1 MTWPP
6 RSGQASFGRLVAASR
21 ELVAGRL
28 AERTTKPLDAL
39 AAESRAVPLQ
49 AGIVLLETLG
59 RVLGIE
65 PERLRA
71 RDSLEALF
79 DVRPEHLSTQLAGEW
94 RALEPPPGLDPLSA
108 VLLKELALVTP
119 RAGWEAIAEA
129 VAPTPESDRDW
140 LNLMLGLRVD
150 EWVRTWAPV
159 VKVK

>member
-1 MTWPP
+1 MSWPP
-6 RSGQASFGRLVAASR
+6 RSGQASFGRLVTASR

-28 AERTTKPLDAL
+28 AGRTPMPLDEL

-49 AGIVLLETLG
+49 AGMVLLETLG

-79 DVRPEHLSTQLAGEW
+79 DVRPDHLSTRLAEEW
-94 RALEPPPGLDPLSA
+94 HALEPPPGLDPLSA
-108 VLLKELALVTP
+108 VFLKELALVAP
-119 RAGWEAIAEA
+119 RAGWAGIAEG
-129 VAPTPESDRDW
+129 VAPAPASDRDW